1 MLHTVHPCCLMLM
14 LACNVCVVGDPLQQ
28 EEEDGQAEASHGN
41 GKKAGAEREGGLH
54 AGLCSYP
61 ALA

>member
-1 MLHTVHPCCLMLM
+1 MLM
-14 LACNVCVVGDPLQQ
+14 LARDVCVVGDPLQQ